1 MIDLHCH
8 ILPGIDDGPGTM
20 AESLSLAR
28 AAVADG
34 TRTVVATPHVSER
47 FQNSGDGIHALVAVL
62 EEALAADSVELTIRA
77 GAEVAMT
84 VAVGLP
90 DETLAELT
98 LGGGGWL
105 LLEPPFVIVSP
116 VLEAVVADVIDRG
129 FRVVVAHPER
139 CPAFLRD
146 RRPLERMVTAGAAT
160 AVTAG
165 ALDGRFGREPRRFA
179 LRLAADGLMHC
190 VTSDAHDD
198 QRRPPTMGAEL
209 ERAGLGHLAG
219 WLTDAVPGAILAGSE
234 LPPAPPEPDN
244 QSVRRSRLRL
254 RGHAVRR
261 PGA

>member
-1 MIDLHCH
+1 
-8 ILPGIDDGPGTM
+8 M
-20 AESLSLAR
+20 AESLLLAQ
-28 AAVADG
+28 AAEADG
-34 TRTVVATPHVSER
+34 TGTVVATPHVSER
-47 FQNSGDGIHALVAVL
+47 YPNAGGTIRALVESL
-62 EEALAADSVELTIRA
+62 TEALAARSVQLEIRR

-84 VAVGLP
+84 VAVGLS

-105 LLEPPFVIVSP
+105 LLEPPFVMVSP

-139 CPAFLRD
+139 CPVFLRD
-146 RRPLERMVTAGAAT
+146 RRPLERMVAAGAAT

-165 ALDGRFGREPRRFA
+165 ALDGRFGRDPRRFA

-198 QRRPPTMGAEL
+198 RRRPPTMRNEL

-219 WLTDAVPGAILAGSE
+219 WLTDDVPCAILAGSE
-234 LPPAPPEPDN
+234 LPPVPPDPDAR
-244 QSVRRSRLRL
+244 SVRRSRLRL
-254 RGHAVRR
+254 RGGNAVRR
-261 PGA
+261 PAA